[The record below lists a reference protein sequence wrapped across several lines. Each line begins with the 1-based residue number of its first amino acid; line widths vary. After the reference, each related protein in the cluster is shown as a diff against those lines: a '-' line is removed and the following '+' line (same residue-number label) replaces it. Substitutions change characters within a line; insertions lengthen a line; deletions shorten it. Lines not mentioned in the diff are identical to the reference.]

1 MENVYEV
8 KVSEIFLFAFLT
20 ITLINKPIQQ
30 ECSDSGARKIDGVM
44 AKLLTIGNSGR
55 KFPESKGEDLKIYC
69 E

>member
-1 MENVYEV
+1 M
-8 KVSEIFLFAFLT
+8 I
-20 ITLINKPIQQ
+20 ILIDKSSQQ
-30 ECSDSGARKIDGVM
+30 ECSDSVARKIDGVM